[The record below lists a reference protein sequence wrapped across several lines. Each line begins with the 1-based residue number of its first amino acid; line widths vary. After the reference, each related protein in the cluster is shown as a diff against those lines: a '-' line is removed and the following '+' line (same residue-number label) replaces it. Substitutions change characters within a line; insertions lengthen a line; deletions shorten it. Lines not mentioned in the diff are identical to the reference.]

1 MSRAKIAGVSVLILT
16 LALAG
21 QGFAQLD
28 LESPKLA
35 APPEKEQKGSF
46 GNINFGGL
54 FDVRYMGVGDRAP
67 GTMIHV
73 DELVITANIGDNISI
88 LAEQL
93 LPTSRLSGADDI
105 IQDDHGFVY
114 AIFSNIPFTPPG
126 TAFKIGRFRFK
137 WGVDAA
143 LDSPTNML
151 YPLTRKNLG
160 FVSDRGLEL
169 SGFFGPVDYELGV
182 ADGPEFI
189 EAMIADTSGNTVGTI
204 RRNVLN
210 NSAPLF
216 LRLTTNSSF
225 STSLRFGISYF
236 DGESWPYV
244 NNMTPMSDMRLRAQM
259 PGGMPDVS
267 QLAYKQKLAGDATYR
282 WRKLGLNLEYSHGQ
296 DRFADGSETT
306 TRGYFF
312 RSDYTIKPQQ
322 LALAAQYDQFDDGL
336 VFSKEERS
344 VGGSVQIFLHE
355 QAFLRLGYILDR
367 IGESSREN
375 VWFTQFYLPF

>member
-1 MSRAKIAGVSVLILT
+1 
-16 LALAG
+16 
-21 QGFAQLD
+21 
-28 LESPKLA
+28 
-35 APPEKEQKGSF
+35 
-46 GNINFGGL
+46 
-54 FDVRYMGVGDRAP
+54 
-67 GTMIHV
+67 MIHV

-105 IQDDHGFVY
+105 IQDDHGFAY

-137 WGVDAA
+137 WGIDAA
-143 LDSPTNML
+143 QDSPTNML

-160 FVSDRGLEL
+160 FISDRGLEL
-169 SGFFGPVDYELGV
+169 SGFLGPVDYELGV

-189 EAMIADTSGNTVGTI
+189 EAVVTDTSGNMVGTV
-204 RRNVLN
+204 RRNVQN

-216 LRLTTNSSF
+216 LRLATNASF

-244 NNMTPMSDMRLRAQM
+244 NNMTPMSNMRLRAQM

-282 WRKLGLNLEYSHGQ
+282 WRKLGLNLEYSQGH

-306 TRGYFF
+306 TRGYFLRF
-312 RSDYTIKPQQ
+312 DYTLKPQQ
-322 LALAAQYDQFDDGL
+322 LAVAAQYDQFDDGL
-336 VFSKEERS
+336 ALSEDERS
-344 VGGSVQIFLHE
+344 VGGSVQVFLHE
-355 QAFLRLGYILDR
+355 QAYLRLGYILDPVE
-367 IGESSREN
+367 ESSRED

>member
-1 MSRAKIAGVSVLILT
+1 MNRARTAGGCILI
-16 LALAG
+16 LALALGG

-35 APPEKEQKGSF
+35 APPEKQEKGSF
-46 GNINFGGL
+46 GNINLGGL
-54 FDVRYMGVGDRAP
+54 FDVRYMAVGNRAP

-114 AIFSNIPFTPPG
+114 AIFSNIPVTPPG

-137 WGVDAA
+137 WGIDAA
-143 LDSPTNML
+143 QDSPTNML

-169 SGFFGPVDYELGV
+169 SGFLGPVDYELGV

-189 EAMIADTSGNTVGTI
+189 QAVVIDTLGNMVGTV
-204 RRNVLN
+204 RGNVLN

-216 LRLTTNSSF
+216 LHLTTNASF
-225 STSLRFGISYF
+225 STALRFGISYF

-244 NNMTPMSDMRLRAQM
+244 NDMMPMPSTRLRVQM

-267 QLAYKQKLAGDATYR
+267 QLVYKQKLAGDATCR
-282 WRKLGLNLEYSHGQ
+282 WRKLGLNLEYSQGR
-296 DRFADGSETT
+296 DRFADGSKTT
-306 TRGYFF
+306 TRGYFS
-312 RSDYTIKPQQ
+312 RLDYTIKPQQ

-336 VFSKEERS
+336 VSSEDERS
-344 VGGSVQIFLHE
+344 VGGSIQIFLHE
-355 QAFLRLGYILDR
+355 QAYLRLGYILNR
-367 IGESSREN
+367 TGESSREN
-375 VWFTQFYLPF
+375 VGFTQLYLPF

>member
-1 MSRAKIAGVSVLILT
+1 MSRARMAWGSVLILS
-16 LALAG
+16 LALAE

-35 APPEKEQKGSF
+35 APPAKEEKSSF

-54 FDVRYMGVGDRAP
+54 FDVRYMAVGDRAP

-93 LPTSRLSGADDI
+93 LPTSRLSGADDV

-114 AIFSNIPFTPPG
+114 AIFSNIPFAPSG

-137 WGVDAA
+137 WGIDAA

-160 FVSDRGLEL
+160 FISDRGLEL

-189 EAMIADTSGNTVGTI
+189 EAMITDASGNVVGTV
-204 RRNVLN
+204 RSNVVN

-216 LRLTTNSSF
+216 LRLASNASF
-225 STSLRFGISYF
+225 STSLRLGISYF
-236 DGESWPYV
+236 DGVSWPYV
-244 NNMTPMSDMRLRAQM
+244 NNMPPMPNMRLRAQM

-267 QLAYKQKLAGDATYR
+267 QLVYKQKLAGDATYR
-282 WRKLGLNLEYSHGQ
+282 WRKASLNLEYSQGQ

-306 TRGYFF
+306 TRGYFS
-312 RSDYTIKPQQ
+312 RLDYTIKPQRLG
-322 LALAAQYDQFDDGL
+322 LAVQYDQFDDGL
-336 VFSKEERS
+336 VSSEDERS
-344 VGGSVQIFLHE
+344 VAGSIQVFLHE
-355 QAFLRLGYILDR
+355 QAFLRLGYILNR